1 MKKRILSLLLATA
14 LVLGLGG
21 SALALTSLPSENRY
35 DGDYSWNW
43 ASTVKSHLIPT
54 DEGYLRVEAVRDADW
69 NLQVVAETYSRD
81 FQLLSQKYLPAE
93 LPIWGG
99 FYAGT
104 DCYFAVYG
112 QNNPEHSDEVETYRV
127 VKYDRQLNRLG
138 AAAYRAN
145 NTAIPFDGGSLR
157 MAEAGGMLYI
167 RTCHE
172 MYNGHQANVTLAVR
186 ESDMTITDEFSIVM
200 NAGVGYV
207 SHSFNQFIAVSGQGR
222 LLALDHGDAY
232 PRSVELFQ
240 YGPKAGSE
248 RFQGSGL
255 IHTSLLDIPG
265 ETGDNYTGVQVGGF
279 ALSDTHAVTVGISCV
294 QGDST
299 EGPRNLFVAA
309 APLSDISQGH
319 TFLPLTHFSAEDPT
333 APGNPQLVAVP
344 DGFYA
349 LWQENPDGGYYSPRV
364 LKVQKL
370 DGTGTPVG
378 SAYSF
383 SADLSDCPPIYQDG
397 KVIWYTT
404 HDSAPRFFVL
414 DTQDMTL
421 TQTIPGDP
429 MLSSGIVIQTEM
441 PVLLGTGGGYQ
452 WGATRYEDV
461 AEKDWFSAD
470 LITATQA
477 GLLNGTGGNK
487 FSPRGNVTVAQAIT
501 LACRLHAGFHYG
513 TTLTLSKGEP
523 WYQPALDYAGLFGLY
538 CPAGD
543 PNRACTRE
551 EFVAI
556 LDSAVPQISLP
567 PRHTGTAF
575 QNDVF
580 QSDAYRAA
588 VARFYQAGIVDGLK
602 QDGAITFLPQ
612 GNLTRAQAAAI
623 LTRLIRPESRV

>member
-1 MKKRILSLLLATA
+1 MKKRILSLLLAAA

-35 DGDYSWNW
+35 GGDYSWNW
-43 ASTVKSHLIPT
+43 ADTVKSYLIPT

-99 FYAGT
+99 FYAGA

-145 NTAIPFDGGSLR
+145 NTAIPFDAGSLR

-186 ESDMTITDEFSIVM
+186 ESNMTITDEFSIVM

-240 YGPKAGSE
+240 YGPEAGSE

-349 LWQENPDGGYYSPRV
+349 LWQENPDGSYYGPRV

-378 SAYSF
+378 GAYSF

-397 KVIWYTT
+397 KVIWYAT

-461 AEKDWFSAD
+461 GEKDWFSAD

-513 TTLTLSKGEP
+513 TTLTLTKGEP

-567 PRHTGTAF
+567 PRHTGMAF
-575 QNDVF
+575 PNDVF
-580 QSDAYRAA
+580 QSDVYRAA

-602 QDGAITFLPQ
+602 QDGAITFLPR